1 MQTLQN
7 ASITH
12 GIDEEYIEITGLQ
25 QKANKIDTHNYLLED
40 PLGEF
45 QTFTAQTEDQLN
57 QCKRD
62 IQLTGFDGDS
72 SKNILTTG
80 KQTYGSDCAAHS
92 TSSDSQNSTFLL
104 FQDSKGLTQLFK
116 TQNLNEQIFSNPM
129 IKSDYFFY
137 TTTVLS
143 INATAINKVL
153 IAKVRKGTWILE
165 EKSFP
170 DRLIMSDSQK
180 TIDEVQLYRRSE
192 TQNAVLITLIN
203 TLDDTSEGVIFFFD
217 DNFANVKSY
226 KYSYFGGDGASF
238 RILGMA
244 LFDTEPVSTLLYK
257 HKISTTDYLSLYQT
271 VSDKQELTRFLRVTL
286 QSPFTAASNN
296 ADIKHAQDTTAT
308 NGRFYFAYLAA
319 QNNQLNIFLGQQGS
333 NMESDLQISSSY
345 STSVELETVQIM
357 ELSTDNIYFG
367 GPSKSNPTWK
377 YLVLHVTISSN
388 VLTFNKLLTVT
399 SLTLAESLISPKFF
413 MALPSTAILYSAFSK
428 DMHQPPYS
436 HVNIIIYKS
445 IEEVLQLP
453 ETEILLANVLTIQAA
468 SHVTN
473 KTYNTVEKSETNS
486 NELEECQGST
496 IFSQDGF
503 VYLNETNLMMKNYQK
518 SQRFLSAPI
527 VNVSTLQTPAT
538 VRDQE
543 TKTWKVQLNQQGE
556 TASFAVDLL
565 DGDQNALAVIP
576 NWWSVESPTDTYVE
590 FSVTTPD
597 LDFNVKENYII
608 RVSIRDSQ
616 NLEPPNV
623 YTIALTVTSE
633 NRAPT
638 KKNTVNLNLGTITV
652 MSGDSLN
659 LVNTRDFVDLD
670 EHDIS
675 IDCTYQ
681 QSTATQVA
689 DDYIIADKAVDG
701 IVQTVTFKE
710 NPSYIK
716 PTGYSQDLAGDYSF
730 ICVITDDFTGTSTE
744 TFIVTVAQNTEV
756 VAVTSKIT
764 ATIDNQTATVQS
776 ATVSFDTKCTSDE
789 EDVLYDLK
797 YDGTSVTDAGNTLN
811 GKVTFDTS
819 TMLITYFN
827 SIEPISSDGGST
839 YDPYVLTLECTD
851 PFHPTAQTVTVEIT
865 VVDSDKHPIIV
876 NAQADVEVLY
886 SLTSTYV
893 IVDRDDFSDN
903 TTILSYAIVGAGFKS
918 GPDNTDFEVSLD
930 ASYTGEGVK
939 FLISGLSFERDDA
952 YGATVNKIQAYVAV
966 TDDANP
972 EQTIYSEFFIV
983 PIQCHAECYTCT
995 GLANNECSSCD
1006 QLGTNYLT
1014 DLNTCGAC
1022 ENNQYDDTNWVC
1034 QDCDDLCTTCT
1045 SFGTDTVTNECA
1057 CALKTHGTTCLD
1069 ACPASTH
1076 DRQGICDDNVV
1087 PTITNAGA
1095 DQTKSIRKDDTYSW
1109 TLTAGDID
1117 VEDSV
1122 TLAIKSVTKKTPIQ
1136 EVIAVNNVNDKW
1148 LYIISPPPSSDDF
1161 TIEFKDY
1168 KDNGE
1173 VIALDETIS
1182 YDVELEATDSLGG
1195 TATYTIALTVTSEN
1209 RAPTKKNTVNL
1220 NLGTITVMSGDSL
1233 NLVNTRDFVDL
1244 DEHDISI
1251 DCTYQQSTAT
1261 QVADDYIIADKAVDG
1276 IVQTVTFKENP
1287 SYIKPTGYSQDLAGD
1302 YSFICVITD
1311 DFTGTSTETFIV
1323 TVAQNTEVVAVTSKI
1338 TATIDNQTATVQ
1350 SATVSFDTKC
1360 TSDEEDVLYDLK
1372 YDGTSVTDAGNTLN
1386 GKVTFDTSTMLI
1398 TYFNSIEPISSDG
1411 GSTYDPYVLTLEC
1424 TDPFHPTAQTVTVEI
1439 TVVDSDKH
1447 PIIVNA
1453 QADVEV
1459 LYSLT
1464 STYVIVD
1471 RDDFS
1476 DNTTILSYA
1485 IVGAGFK
1492 SGPDNTDFEVSL
1504 DASYTGEGVKFLI
1517 SGLSFERDDAYGATV
1532 NKIQAYVAVTD
1543 DANPEQTIYSEF
1555 FIVPIQCHA
1564 ECYTCTGLAN
1574 NECSS
1579 CDQLGTNY
1587 LTDLNTCG
1595 ACENNQYDDTNW
1607 VCQDCDDLCTTC
1619 TSFGTD
1625 TVTNECAC
1633 ALKTHGTTCLDACPA
1648 STHDRQGICDDNVVP
1663 TITNAGADQTKSIRK
1678 DDTYSWTLTAGDIDV
1693 EDSVTLAIKSV
1704 TKKTPIQE
1712 VIAVNNVNDKWLY
1725 IISPPPSSD
1734 DFTIEFKDY
1743 KDNGEVI
1750 ALDETISYDVELE
1763 ATDSLGGTATY
1774 TIALTVTSENRAP
1787 TKKNTVN
1794 LNLGTITVMSGDS
1807 LNLVNTRDFVD
1818 LDEHD
1823 ISIDC
1828 TYQQSTATQVADDY
1842 IIADKAVDGIV
1853 QTVTFKE
1860 NPSYIKP
1867 TGYSQD
1873 LAGDYSFICVIT
1885 DDFTGTST
1893 ETFIVTVAQ
1902 NTEVVAVT
1910 SKITATIDNQTATV
1924 QSATVSFDTKC
1935 TSDEEDVLYDLKYDG
1950 TSVTDAGNTL
1960 NGKVTF
1966 DTSTMLITYFNSI
1979 EPISSDGGST
1989 YDPYVLTL
1997 ECTDPFHPTA
2007 QTVTVEITVVDSDK
2021 HPIIVNAQADVEVLY
2036 SLTSTYVI
2044 VDRDDFS
2051 DNTTILSYAI
2061 VGAGFKSGPDNTD
2074 FEVSLDASYTGEG
2087 VKFLISGLSFERDD
2101 AYGATVNK
2109 IQAYVAVTDDAN
2121 PEQTIYSEFFIVPIQ
2136 CHAECYTCTGLANN
2150 ECSSCDQLGTNY
2162 LTDLN
2167 TCGACENNQ
2176 YDDTNWVC
2184 QDCDDLCTT
2193 CTSFGTDTVTNE
2205 CACALKTHGTTCLDA
2220 CPAST
2225 HDRQGICDDNVVPT
2239 ITNAGADQTK
2249 SIRKDDTYSWTLT
2262 AGDIDVEDSVTLAI
2276 KSVTKKTPIQE
2287 VIAVNNVNDKWLYI
2301 ISPPP
2306 SSDDF
2311 TIEFKDYKDNGEVIA
2326 LDETISYDVELEATD
2341 SLGGTATYTIALT
2354 VTSENRAPTKKNTV
2368 NLNLGTI
2375 TVMSG
2380 DSLNL
2385 VNTRDFVDLDEHD
2398 ISIDCTYQQS
2408 TATQVAD
2415 DYIIADKAVD
2425 GIVQTVTFKE
2435 NPSYIKPTGYSQDLA
2450 GDYSFI
2456 CVITDDFTGTSTE
2469 TFIVTVAQNT
2479 EVVAV
2484 TSKITATIDNQTA
2497 TVQSATVSFDTKCTS
2512 DEEDVLYDLKY
2523 DGTSVTDAGNTLN
2536 GKVTFDTST
2545 MLITYFNSIEPIS
2558 SDGGSTYDPYVLT
2571 LECTDPFHP
2580 TAQTQMLKPTLKFSI
2595 A

>member
-367 GPSKSNPTWK
+367 GPSKANPTWK
-377 YLVLHVTISSN
+377 YMVLHATVYSN
-388 VLTFNKLLTVT
+388 GFTFNKLLTIT
-399 SLTLAESLISPKFF
+399 SQTLAESLITPKFF
-413 MALPSTAILYSAFSK
+413 MASPSTAILYSALSTEK
-428 DMHQPPYS
+428 HLSPYS
-436 HVNIIIYKS
+436 HLNIIIYKS
-445 IEEVLQLP
+445 IDEVLQLP
-453 ETEILLANVLTIQAA
+453 ETNILLTNVLTTQTATY
-468 SHVTN
+468 VTD
-473 KTYNTVEKSETNS
+473 KIYNIVEQFEIDSSELTES
-486 NELEECQGST
+486 QDST
-496 IFSQDGF
+496 FFSQDGF
-503 VYLNETNLMMKNYQK
+503 VYLNGTNQTFKNYQK
-518 SQRFLSAPI
+518 GLRFMTENNAPTANLST
-527 VNVSTLQTPAT
+527 VETPVT
-538 VRDQE
+538 VKNYE
-543 TKTWKVQLNQQGE
+543 SKTWKVELISDTEGD
-556 TASFAVDLL
+556 TASFEVVLQNE
-565 DGDQNALAVIP
+565 DGVAINPLP
-576 NWWSVESPTDTYVE
+576 TWWSVDSTTDTFAQ
-590 FSVTTPD
+590 FSVTTPNYQQPGQSENFKIKVSLSD
-597 LDFNVKENYII
+597 SFNTE
-608 RVSIRDSQ
+608 S
-616 NLEPPNV
+616 PNV

-638 KKNTVNLNLGTITV
+638 KKTTVNLNLGTFTV
-652 MSGDSLN
+652 MSGDSYS
-659 LVNTRDFVDLD
+659 LVNTRDFEDLD
-670 EHDIS
+670 EHEIS
-675 IDCTYQ
+675 IACTYK
-681 QSTATQVA
+681 QSTTDEA
-689 DDYIIADKAVDG
+689 DYIQAVKEVDG
-701 IVQTVTFKE
+701 TVQTVTFKE
-710 NPSYIK
+710 NPSYVK
-716 PTGYSQDLAGDYSF
+716 PTDYSQNLAGDYSF
-730 ICVITDDFTGTSTE
+730 DCDITDDFSGTNTY
-744 TFIVTVAQNTEV
+744 TFEVTVAENTEV

-1034 QDCDDLCTTCT
+1034 QDCDDLCTTCA
-1045 SFGTDTVTNECA
+1045 SFGTDIVTNECQ
-1057 CALKTHGTTCLD
+1057 CAQKIHGTACLD
-1069 ACPASTH
+1069 ECPASTH
-1076 DRQGICDDNVV
+1076 DRNNICEDNVD
-1087 PTITNAGA
+1087 PTITNPNEAT
-1095 DQTKSIRKDDTYSW
+1095 DQTKSVRKDATHSW
-1109 TLTAGDID
+1109 TITAGDD
-1117 VEDSV
+1117 DEEDTV
-1122 TLAIKSVTKKTPIQ
+1122 TLAIKSVTKKMPIQ
-1136 EVIAVNNVNDKW
+1136 EDIAVNTVNDKW
-1148 LYIISPPPSSDDF
+1148 IYITGPAASTDDF
-1161 TIEFKDY
+1161 TVEFKDY

-1173 VIALDETIS
+1173 VIALGETIV

-1209 RAPTKKNTVNL
+1209 RAPTKKTTVNL
-1220 NLGTITVMSGDSL
+1220 NLGTFTVMSGDSYS
-1233 NLVNTRDFVDL
+1233 LVNTRDFEDL
-1244 DEHDISI
+1244 DEHEISI
-1251 DCTYQQSTAT
+1251 ACTYKQSTTDEA
-1261 QVADDYIIADKAVDG
+1261 DYIQAVKEVDG
-1276 IVQTVTFKENP
+1276 TVQTVTFKENP
-1287 SYIKPTGYSQDLAGD
+1287 SYVKPTDYSQNLAGD
-1302 YSFICVITD
+1302 YSFDCDITD
-1311 DFTGTSTETFIV
+1311 DFSGTNTYTFEV
-1323 TVAQNTEVVAVTSKI
+1323 TVAENTEVVAVTSKI

-1619 TSFGTD
+1619 ASFGTD
-1625 TVTNECAC
+1625 IVTNECQC
-1633 ALKTHGTTCLDACPA
+1633 AQKIHGTACLDECPA
-1648 STHDRQGICDDNVVP
+1648 STHDRNNICEDNVDP
-1663 TITNAGADQTKSIRK
+1663 TITNPNEATDQTKSVRK
-1678 DDTYSWTLTAGDIDV
+1678 DATHSWTITAGDDDE
-1693 EDSVTLAIKSV
+1693 EDTVTLAIKSV
-1704 TKKTPIQE
+1704 TKKMPIQE
-1712 VIAVNNVNDKWLY
+1712 DIAVNTVNDKWIY
-1725 IISPPPSSD
+1725 ITGPAASTD
-1734 DFTIEFKDY
+1734 DFTVEFKDY

-1750 ALDETISYDVELE
+1750 ALGETIVYDVELE

-1787 TKKNTVN
+1787 TKKTTVN
-1794 LNLGTITVMSGDS
+1794 LNLGTFTVMSGDS
-1807 LNLVNTRDFVD
+1807 YSLVNTRDFED
-1818 LDEHD
+1818 LDEHE
-1823 ISIDC
+1823 ISIAC
-1828 TYQQSTATQVADDY
+1828 TYKQSTTDEADY
-1842 IIADKAVDGIV
+1842 IQAVKEVDGTV

-1860 NPSYIKP
+1860 NPSYVKP
-1867 TGYSQD
+1867 TDYSQN
-1873 LAGDYSFICVIT
+1873 LAGDYSFDCDIT
-1885 DDFTGTST
+1885 DDFSGTNT
-1893 ETFIVTVAQ
+1893 YTFEVTVAE

-2193 CTSFGTDTVTNE
+2193 CASFGTDIVTNE
-2205 CACALKTHGTTCLDA
+2205 CQCAQKIHGTACLDE

-2225 HDRQGICDDNVVPT
+2225 HDRNNICEDNVDPT
-2239 ITNAGADQTK
+2239 ITNPNEATDQTK
-2249 SIRKDDTYSWTLT
+2249 SVRKDATHSWTIT
-2262 AGDIDVEDSVTLAI
+2262 AGDDDEEDTVTLAI
-2276 KSVTKKTPIQE
+2276 KSVTKKMPIQE
-2287 VIAVNNVNDKWLYI
+2287 DIAVNTVNDKWIYI
-2301 ISPPP
+2301 TGPAAST
-2306 SSDDF
+2306 DDF
-2311 TIEFKDYKDNGEVIA
+2311 TVEFKDYKDNA
-2326 LDETISYDVELEATD
+2326 
-2341 SLGGTATYTIALT
+2341 
-2354 VTSENRAPTKKNTV
+2354 
-2368 NLNLGTI
+2368 
-2375 TVMSG
+2375 
-2380 DSLNL
+2380 
-2385 VNTRDFVDLDEHD
+2385 
-2398 ISIDCTYQQS
+2398 
-2408 TATQVAD
+2408 
-2415 DYIIADKAVD
+2415 
-2425 GIVQTVTFKE
+2425 
-2435 NPSYIKPTGYSQDLA
+2435 
-2450 GDYSFI
+2450 
-2456 CVITDDFTGTSTE
+2456 
-2469 TFIVTVAQNT
+2469 
-2479 EVVAV
+2479 
-2484 TSKITATIDNQTA
+2484 
-2497 TVQSATVSFDTKCTS
+2497 
-2512 DEEDVLYDLKY
+2512 
-2523 DGTSVTDAGNTLN
+2523 
-2536 GKVTFDTST
+2536 
-2545 MLITYFNSIEPIS
+2545 
-2558 SDGGSTYDPYVLT
+2558 
-2571 LECTDPFHP
+2571 
-2580 TAQTQMLKPTLKFSI
+2580 
-2595 A
+2595 